1 MEATAH
7 TTSIRR
13 WLPGGEF
20 LRAYGALIGM
30 VIVLL
35 AVGVLKPSFLSY
47 ANVGNVLRQSA
58 VLIVLACGLSFVLVL
73 RGVDLSIAQT
83 TDAAAITAAALLI
96 HGQPVWMA
104 FAAPLAL
111 GALIGVFNG
120 LVMAYLGVP
129 AIIGS
134 LGAMFIIRSGEM
146 IYTKGSEPQIL
157 FTLPKSVTAD
167 FLFLG
172 QKTIGPVPALIV
184 LALVCLAIAWGLSG
198 LTPFGRYAR
207 AVGSN
212 VRASFLAGVDTRMI
226 FAAGFVLSGL
236 FAAVAGI
243 AMAARTGIASPR
255 GAEPYL
261 LDAFAACYLGTLAS
275 RTGAVSIPGTLIGA
289 LFVSFLSN
297 GLTILGLGAAARFT
311 LNGVFI
317 LLAMAVGALRRPI

>member
-1 MEATAH
+1 MEAAVDPH
-7 TTSIRR
+7 SIRR
-13 WLPGGEF
+13 WLPGAEF

-30 VIVLL
+30 AAVLL
-35 AVGVLKPSFLSY
+35 VVGLLKPSFLSY
-47 ANVGNVLRQSA
+47 ANVGNVLRQSTVLVVLA
-58 VLIVLACGLSFVLVL
+58 FGLTFVLIQ
-73 RGVDLSIAQT
+73 RGVDLSVAQI
-83 TDAAAITAAALLI
+83 TDVAALAAAALLI

-111 GALIGVFNG
+111 GALLGAFNG
-120 LVMAYLGVP
+120 LMMAYLGVP

-134 LGAMFIIRSGEM
+134 LGTMFIIRSGEI

-157 FTLPKSVTAD
+157 FTLPRSVTAD

-184 LALVCLAIAWGLSG
+184 LALVCVALAWGLSS

-212 VRASFLAGVDTRMI
+212 VRASFLAGVDTRVV
-226 FAAGFVLSGL
+226 FAAGFALSGL

-243 AMAARTGIASPR
+243 AMASRTGIAVPR
-255 GAEPYL
+255 GAESYL

-275 RTGAVSIPGTLIGA
+275 RTGAVTIPGTLIGA

-297 GLTILGLGAAARFT
+297 GLTILGLGAPARF
-311 LNGVFI
+311 LFNGVFI
-317 LLAMAVGALRRPI
+317 LLAVAVGALRRPA